1 MRTKKYVPVIM
12 LCLVLSWGG
21 CREIR
26 IKYANKIRPGNWL
39 KNISVNYQVKQ
50 IRKSVHIQIYFPKSY
65 KNGQS
70 LRTLIGLHGYNG
82 SSSDW
87 ENYTSIESDADKYNF
102 IIVCPSMG
110 KTLYESAFFPET
122 VNKWDGMPGGRWI
135 VEILI
140 PYLRENF
147 LITQTR
153 ENTGI
158 FGLSTGA
165 RGAILLSAQHTDIFG
180 AAAGF
185 SGDYDPMST
194 PRDKLLTSVYGSYY
208 RFKERW
214 KKTDNIIDLAVN
226 LKNTPVLLGHG
237 EKDYK
242 VPVEQSGI
250 LAIRLLQL
258 HKKHGGYI
266 IKYFRK
272 KYALHEWSFWRYM
285 LPHFMDFFNEH
296 LKG

>member
-1 MRTKKYVPVIM
+1 MPRKRYIPAIM
-12 LCLVLSWGG
+12 LCLIVLWSG
-21 CREIR
+21 CREVRTQFASR
-26 IKYANKIRPGNWL
+26 IKPGNWL
-39 KNISVNYQVKQ
+39 KSLKVGYQVKQ
-50 IRKSVHIQIYFPKSY
+50 VRKSVHIQIYFPKNY
-65 KNGQS
+65 ENGQA
-70 LRTLIGLHGYNG
+70 LRTLIALHGYNG

-87 ENYTSIESDADKYNF
+87 ESNTSIESQADKYKF

-110 KTLYESAFFPET
+110 KTLYESTFFPET
-122 VNKWDGMPGGRWI
+122 TQKWGGMPGGRWI
-135 VEILI
+135 AEILI

-147 LITQTR
+147 GIAETR
-153 ENTGI
+153 AKTGI

-165 RGAILLSAQHTDIFG
+165 RGAILLSARHTEIFG

-185 SGDYDPMST
+185 SGDYDSMSMT
-194 PRDKLLTSVYGSYY
+194 RDRLLTSVYGPYY
-208 RFKERW
+208 KFKERW

-242 VPVEQSGI
+242 IPFEQSGI

-258 HKKHGGYI
+258 RKKQGGYV

-272 KYALHEWSFWRYM
+272 KYGQHNWSFWRYM
-285 LPHFMDFFNEH
+285 LPHSMEFFNEH